1 MVRWTADELRQAFID
16 FFVSKGHA
24 HKPGS
29 SLVPKNDPTIL
40 LTSAGMV
47 QFKPYFMGTE
57 TPDVRRVTTYQRC
70 LRTGDIENV
79 GSTDR
84 HATFFE
90 MLGNFSFGD
99 YFKEEAIRWAWEFV
113 TERMELPRERL
124 WATIYLDDDE
134 AFQIWHEQ
142 IGLPRERIVRL
153 GKEDNFWEIGVGP
166 CGPCSEIH
174 YDRGPQFGC
183 GRDDCRPGCDCE
195 RFMEIWNLVFIQF
208 YQDEA
213 GQLTPLEQKGI
224 DTGMGLERAASILQG
239 VGSIFEV
246 DLVRPILDEVA
257 RLAGT
262 RYGADPEK
270 DVSLRV
276 ITDHLRGIVFLVYD
290 GVLPSNEGRG
300 YVLRRL
306 LRRAALHGRLLGLEG
321 PFLGALVG
329 RVVEQMKAGYPELL
343 AQQEHIRQVIDWEE
357 RRFGETL
364 DQGVQL
370 LEEALNRVEA
380 QGTKVLDGE
389 QVFRL
394 YDTYGFPVELTKEL
408 AAARGV
414 EVDEAGFQQQM
425 ELQRSRARAAREAT
439 GYMGKPGVE
448 RYAELAREVPPTR
461 FTGYE
466 RLEEEAQ
473 VLALLVDGQP
483 VVEARAGDQVE
494 IVLDRTPFYAES
506 GGQVPDRGTLT
517 GPGGQVEVEDVQ
529 RPVAGVV
536 VHRGRVR
543 SGRIRRDEVVLA
555 TVDAHHRW
563 DTARNHTATHLLH
576 QALRDALGQH
586 AHQAGSLVHPEYLR
600 FDFTH
605 FQGLDRGQLRELEEE
620 VNHRILQALPVT
632 TTEMAYEEA
641 IAAGAIALFDEK
653 YGERVRVVAIGEY
666 SKELCGGTHVHS
678 SAQVGPFKIIQE
690 GSVAAGVRRITALTG
705 HGTLKLVTEL
715 DEGWDRLARLL
726 GTTRD
731 QVPQQVERLAA
742 QVEELQGKLQKMLD
756 QQATSLADQLLERA
770 ERVNGAAVVVASLP
784 GLGKEQL
791 RAMGDRVRERLR
803 SAAVLLGTERD
814 GRVQLVAMATPDLVA
829 KGFHAGRVVQ
839 AAAKEVGGGGGG
851 RPDMAEAGGRQPE
864 RLEQAL
870 AVGKETLK
878 AQLGAAAGL
887 AGDGPTPGEP

>member
-306 LRRAALHGRLLGLEG
+306 LRRAALHGRLLGLEE

-448 RYAELAREVPPTR
+448 RYAELARKVPPTR

-473 VLALLVDGQP
+473 VLAVLVDGQP

-641 IAAGAIALFDEK
+641 IARGPSPSSMRSTASGCGWSPSASIQGALRRHPRPLLGPGGPLQDHPG
-653 YGERVRVVAIGEY
+653 GERGRRRPPNHGPHRARDPQAGDRVG
-666 SKELCGGTHVHS
+666 
-678 SAQVGPFKIIQE
+678 
-690 GSVAAGVRRITALTG
+690 R
-705 HGTLKLVTEL
+705 
-715 DEGWDRLARLL
+715 GWDRLARLL

-784 GLGKEQL
+784 GLGEGAAPGHGRPGAGTAPL
-791 RAMGDRVRERLR
+791 RGGPPGHR
-803 SAAVLLGTERD
+803 
-814 GRVQLVAMATPDLVA
+814 
-829 KGFHAGRVVQ
+829 AGRPG
-839 AAAKEVGGGGGG
+839 AAGGHGHPRPGGQGLPRRAGGPGSRQGGG
-851 RPDMAEAGGRQPE
+851 RRRGRP
-864 RLEQAL
+864 A
-870 AVGKETLK
+870 
-878 AQLGAAAGL
+878 
-887 AGDGPTPGEP
+887 